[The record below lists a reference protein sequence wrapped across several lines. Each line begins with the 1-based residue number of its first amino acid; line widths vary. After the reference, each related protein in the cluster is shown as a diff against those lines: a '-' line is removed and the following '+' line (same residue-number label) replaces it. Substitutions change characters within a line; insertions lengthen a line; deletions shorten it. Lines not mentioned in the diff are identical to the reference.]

1 MQFKRLLNQIHKK
14 TLLNPIDKQRIV
26 SKLIFVDIL
35 LLFHSK
41 YNNSQLWDGLML
53 SCLEKGNY

>member
-1 MQFKRLLNQIHKK
+1 MQFKGAKSNSQKN
-14 TLLNPIDKQRIV
+14 TLNPIDKQRIV

-41 YNNSQLWDGLML
+41 YNIL
-53 SCLEKGNY
+53 NYGMD